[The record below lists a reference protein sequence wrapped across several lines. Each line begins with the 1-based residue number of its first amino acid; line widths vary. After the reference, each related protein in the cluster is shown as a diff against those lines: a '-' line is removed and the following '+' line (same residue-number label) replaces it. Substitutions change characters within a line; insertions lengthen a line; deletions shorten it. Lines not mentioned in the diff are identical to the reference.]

1 MLLNDKVKRFVRNNY
16 CREDFTRLN
25 VDERSEWD
33 EIRANIMEKEAF
45 MAVTEDQ
52 ALKMFR

>member
-1 MLLNDKVKRFVRNNY
+1 MLLNNKTIVKNNY

>member
-1 MLLNDKVKRFVRNNY
+1 MKNNY
-16 CREDFTRLN
+16 SREDFTRLN

>member
-1 MLLNDKVKRFVRNNY
+1 M
-16 CREDFTRLN
+16 N

-33 EIRANIMEKEAF
+33 EIRIKIKESEAF
-45 MAVTEDQ
+45 MAMTEDQ